1 MFKREQQPKS
11 INFLDTI
18 YSSSNIFANAYIWL
32 VEIGKYLLIV
42 VQIVVL
48 VVFFWRFFV
57 DKKNN
62 DLAEEIN
69 NKVVLLSNDSW
80 KRNAILFGNYQ
91 TLLGDIKTIKEEQ
104 EVNSTKVSELING
117 VPPTLTLQSFS
128 FNEGKISFLLKT
140 FNLDAV
146 NNFENTLKN
155 NPDYHDIKFSIN
167 KEEGDITVR
176 VSFTLYP
183 VEQKK

>member
-1 MFKREQQPKS
+1 MFKRYKQPKS
-11 INFLDTI
+11 INFLDAI
-18 YSSSNIFANAYIWL
+18 YSPSDVFANAYVWL

-62 DLAEEIN
+62 DLTEEIN
-69 NKVVLLSNDSW
+69 NKVVLLSNESW
-80 KRNAILFGNYQ
+80 KRNAIVFDNYQ
-91 TLLGDIKTIKEEQ
+91 SLLKDIKVVRGEQ
-104 EVNSTKVSELING
+104 EINSTKVSELVNG
-117 VPPTLTLQSFS
+117 IPSTLALESFS
-128 FNEGKISFLLKT
+128 FNEGKVNFVLKT

-155 NPDYHDIKFSIN
+155 NPDYEDIKFSIN

-176 VSFTLYP
+176 VSFNLSSTN
-183 VEQKK
+183 